1 MLYSAS
7 VCRREVRL
15 SLQTP
20 LVLIRWILV
29 VIAVLA
35 WLIVVPILELVA
47 LGYRVLA
54 HSTIVRRL
62 RGGDRLLPE
71 ARQPASSRTSRL
83 SP

>member
-1 MLYSAS
+1 M
-7 VCRREVRL
+7 
-15 SLQTP
+15 SLQAP

-47 LGYRVLA
+47 LAYRGLA

-62 RGGDRLLPE
+62 RSEHRLLPVAAPPE
-71 ARQPASSRTSRL
+71 GPAARK
-83 SP
+83 

>member
-1 MLYSAS
+1 
-7 VCRREVRL
+7 V

-54 HSTIVRRL
+54 HSMIVRRL
-62 RGGDRLLPE
+62 RGGDRLLPWP
-71 ARQPASSRTSRL
+71 RLPRPRKPASSRTSRL

>member
-1 MLYSAS
+1 M
-7 VCRREVRL
+7 
-15 SLQTP
+15 SLQAP

-47 LGYRVLA
+47 LAYRALA

-62 RGGDRLLPE
+62 RGGDRLLPVAAPPE
-71 ARQPASSRTSRL
+71 GPAARK
-83 SP
+83 

>member
-1 MLYSAS
+1 
-7 VCRREVRL
+7 V
-15 SLQTP
+15 SLQAP

-47 LGYRVLA
+47 LAYRGLA

-62 RGGDRLLPE
+62 RGGARLLPVAAPPE
-71 ARQPASSRTSRL
+71 GPAARK
-83 SP
+83 

>member
-1 MLYSAS
+1 
-7 VCRREVRL
+7 V

-62 RGGDRLLPE
+62 RGGDRLLPVAAPPE